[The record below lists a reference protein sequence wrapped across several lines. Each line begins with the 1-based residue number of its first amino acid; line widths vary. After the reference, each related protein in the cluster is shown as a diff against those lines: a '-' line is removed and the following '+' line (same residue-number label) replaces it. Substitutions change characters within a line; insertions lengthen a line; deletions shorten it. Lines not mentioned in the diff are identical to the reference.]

1 VTGPSGGAQLRPELA
16 AAISDYALFIGL
28 GYPVNGVL
36 KLVGDRHRLSGT
48 ERNVL
53 YRGVVS
59 PRVAAARA
67 RRRIEPPADVPQGA
81 ALAVDGHN
89 VLFTVVNYL
98 QGRTAFISVD
108 GYMRDAG
115 NPARR
120 LRARADFERAV
131 AELGACFRSFEAAR
145 IDVYFDEPV
154 TYSKDHIGLARRLWT
169 DLDGLSLHL
178 VRSADQELK
187 EHPGDVLVTSDS
199 TLIDA
204 SPVPIADFAR
214 WIVVGRLGAELPE
227 LGAYVGRG

>member
-1 VTGPSGGAQLRPELA
+1 MTGPNGGAQLRPEFA

-59 PRVAAARA
+59 SRVAAARA
-67 RRRIEPPADVPQGA
+67 RRRIEPPAGVPPGA

-98 QGRTAFISVD
+98 QGRTAFVSVD

-120 LRARADFERAV
+120 LRAGADFERAV
-131 AELGACFRSFEAAR
+131 VELGACFRSLKAAR

-187 EHPGDVLVTSDS
+187 ADPGDVLVTSDS

-204 SPVPIADFAR
+204 TSVPVADFAR
-214 WIVVGRLGAELPE
+214 WIVEDGLGARLPD
-227 LGAYVGRG
+227 LGEYVGSG